1 MNMSNFKVSQSLIK
15 GFTDYLNDKEC
26 GLLFKAK
33 YLDKIVE
40 SKPSDAMK
48 EGIYFEYLCTG
59 GLPRNGEIPQPDRLK
74 SGELTVAYK
83 RAEEASKLFK
93 RIISHY
99 KIKILKIGYVLGDE
113 EKNGILDILAEWNGE
128 KVIID
133 LKYSGLI
140 DDKWN
145 EMGWETESLSMKD
158 SLMIQ
163 GVHYKILAKDI
174 LGIEDIPFYYFIF
187 NSKDPS
193 DMKIIRQNVDG
204 DKFFFHRTAIDKVK
218 EQIEKELFT
227 GFKPLPDYRRCK
239 DCPLFEKCEVK
250 AEFPLITEVY
260 Y

>member
-1 MNMSNFKVSQSLIK
+1 MSQVKVSQSLIK
-15 GFTDYLNDKEC
+15 GFTDYLNKKEC

-33 YLDKIVE
+33 YIDKTVE
-40 SKPSDAMK
+40 SKASEAMK

-59 GLPRNGEIPQPDRLK
+59 GLPRNGQVPLPEMTSK
-74 SGELTVAYK
+74 GELKEPYK
-83 RAEEASKLFK
+83 RAKEASELFK
-93 RIISHY
+93 KIIKHY
-99 KIKILKIGYVLGDE
+99 KIKILKVGYVLGDE

-145 EMGWETESLSMKD
+145 EMGWETESLPMKD

-187 NSKDPS
+187 NSKNS
-193 DMKIIRQNVDG
+193 TDMKIIRQNVDG
-204 DKFFFHRTAIDKVK
+204 DKFFFHRTAIQQVK
-218 EQIEKELFT
+218 DQIEKELYN
-227 GFKPLPDYRRCK
+227 GFKAYPDYKKCK
-239 DCPLFEKCEVK
+239 DCPLFDNCEVK
-250 AEFPLITEVY
+250 AEFPLITDIY